1 MALTG
6 SGTISLSDIR
16 DEFSPGS
23 NTPVSMGDYY
33 RQGTKIKAK
42 AGNNTATHLAANV
55 PTSGALSLDDYYG
68 AGIGFQFTIA
78 SDTTNQN
85 ASTIFGDDFTLDYPK
100 FIVVNSGVTVG
111 ATSTSGYAINVPSG
125 GTGEITIT
133 NNGNIYGKGGAA
145 GGGTGGDSI
154 FVGTTCN
161 IVNNGNLKSG
171 GGGGGNGGTGGN
183 GVVAADASLNNFV
196 DEGGTPYGSGNTPNN
211 DAPSWFDAG
220 STPGY
225 GGSNDLNGQGVVAD
239 RKWCGVD
246 LNALQSG
253 RVNNSWG
260 FFTTSSSFRGSLANR
275 GPFYCSFQ
283 LGTTGTYTLTSA
295 TLTSTYGSGYGSPQ
309 INISTSNTS
318 ASQGQGGGTYTGGQ
332 TMNLNANTTYYLV
345 GYLSNIGGGT
355 NLYYNNFDFS
365 FSLNVNTLTSGGS
378 GGSGGAGASYNSAAG
393 SGSSGGA
400 AGGTNAGA
408 GGAGGNGGA
417 LGQAGSNGVSGGN
430 GSGTA
435 ITFPS
440 TAPTNGTSAQSGG
453 AAGNYINGIS
463 NVTLT
468 NNGTVAGNTV

>member
-85 ASTIFGDDFTLDYPK
+85 ASTIFGDDYDLDYPK

-111 ATSTSGYAINVPSG
+111 ATTTSTYAINVPSG
-125 GTGEITIT
+125 GTGDITIT

-145 GGGTGGDSI
+145 GGGTGGDAI
-154 FVGTTCN
+154 FAGSTCN

-220 STPGY
+220 SKPGY
-225 GGSNDLNGQGVVAD
+225 GGSNDLNGQGVVGD

-260 FFTTSSSFRGSLANR
+260 FFTDSSFFRGSLANR

-283 LGTTGTYTLTSA
+283 LGTSGTYTLTQASI
-295 TLTSTYGSGYGSPQ
+295 TSTYGSGYGTPTV
-309 INISTSNTS
+309 NMSTSNTS
-318 ASQGQGGGTYTGGQ
+318 ASQGQGGGTYTQGQ

-355 NLYYNNFDFS
+355 NLYYNNFDIK
-365 FSLNVNTLTSGGS
+365 FSLNVNSVTTGGT

-417 LGQAGSNGVSGGN
+417 LGQAGSNGVSGSN
-430 GSGTA
+430 GSGTS

-440 TAPTNGTSAQSGG
+440 TAPTNGSSAQSGG
-453 AAGNYINGIS
+453 AAGNYINGFS

-468 NNGTVAGNTV
+468 GSGTQLGNTA

>member
-42 AGNNTATHLAANV
+42 AGNNTATHLASGV
-55 PTSGALSLDDYYG
+55 PISGALSLDDYYG

-125 GTGEITIT
+125 GTGDITIT

>member
-55 PTSGALSLDDYYG
+55 PTSGALSLSDYYG
-68 AGIGFQFTIA
+68 TGIGFQFTIT

-85 ASTIFGDDFTLDYPK
+85 ASTIFGDDFDLDYPK
-100 FIVVNSGVTVG
+100 LVVVNSGVTVVG
-111 ATSTSGYAINVPSG
+111 TSTSTPAINVPSG
-125 GTGEITIT
+125 GAGTITIT

-145 GGGTGGDSI
+145 GSVGGDAIVAASA
-154 FVGTTCN
+154 CN
-161 IVNNGNLKSG
+161 VVNNGNIKSG

-183 GVVAADASLNNFV
+183 GVVAANASLNNFV

-220 STPGY
+220 SKPGY
-225 GGSNDLNGQGVVAD
+225 GGSNDLNGQGVVGD

-260 FFTTSSSFRGSLANR
+260 FFTTSSNFRGSCANR

-295 TLTSTYGSGYGSPQ
+295 TITTSYGSGYGSPV
-309 INISTSNTS
+309 INISTSNSS
-318 ASQGQGGGTYTGGQ
+318 ASQGQGGGNYTGGQ
-332 TMNLNANTTYYLV
+332 TMNLNASTTYYLC
-345 GYLSNIGGGT
+345 GYLDNIGGGT
-355 NLYYNNFDFS
+355 NLYYNNFDFN
-365 FSLNVNTLTSGGS
+365 FSLNVNTVTSGGS

-417 LGQAGSNGVSGGN
+417 LGAAGSNGVSGGN
-430 GSGTA
+430 GSGTS

-468 NNGTVAGNTV
+468 NNGTVAGNTA

>member
-111 ATSTSGYAINVPSG
+111 ATTTSTYAINVPSG
-125 GTGEITIT
+125 GTGDITIT

-154 FVGTTCN
+154 FVGTACN

-183 GVVAADASLNNFV
+183 GVVAANASLNNFV
-196 DEGGTPYGSGNTPNN
+196 DEGGTPYGNGNVPANN
-211 DAPSWFDAG
+211 NPSWFTQY
-220 STPGY
+220 S
-225 GGSNDLNGQGVVAD
+225 SNLNGEGVVGD

-253 RVNNSWG
+253 RVANSWG

-332 TMNLNANTTYYLV
+332 TMNLNGNTTYYLV
-345 GYLSNIGGGT
+345 GYLSNISGST
-355 NLYYNNFDFS
+355 NLYYNNFDFN

-430 GSGTA
+430 GSGTS

-453 AAGNYINGIS
+453 AAGNYITGIS

-468 NNGTVAGNTV
+468 NNGTVAGNTA